1 MSHLESSGL
10 LYPESITKKNDWN
23 GIRINYKML
32 GLGLTKYIPLFA
44 YIICVVCF
52 ILTIFYKTE
61 IGLYLVTLLIPL
73 QNLMDKLQVFPF
85 GKDIMDIF
93 MLAFLSIIIISKK
106 ENSLDDKFVNR
117 AIMLLIFTS
126 YSALWVGS
134 FKFGL
139 PYPISVNDE
148 QFVAWKNFIMLPLLY
163 FVTLNIVEN
172 KKQIMILIW
181 IMVIALILMDVNFY
195 QNTKWFTYEH
205 FSEDKRAVGSTFTYL
220 GPNEIAA
227 FYAQITV
234 FLIGFFL
241 CDNVKVRR
249 MLFLIVVVFNFHCLL
264 YLFSRGGYLSAV
276 VGLIFLGVF
285 KKRLLLVFLILL
297 MFSWTVLLPQS
308 VVERIE
314 MTRTDEGLDQSSQ
327 SRIEMWSQALRS
339 VALNPLTGIGFDNT
353 QYLGIR
359 SAKGIRKS
367 VHNGYLKVLVE
378 QGFIGLGIFLIVF
391 YTAMKKGWSLFR
403 QSDDLQM
410 KGLGLGFV
418 AMIVANLVGNLTGDK
433 WSYFNAMGY
442 FWILF
447 GLVVKA
453 NQISLAEKKDT
464 ISVIETRVSTFGQKK
479 DLTTNGHEC

>member
-1 MSHLESSGL
+1 
-10 LYPESITKKNDWN
+10 
-23 GIRINYKML
+23 ML

-44 YIICVVCF
+44 YIVCVVCF

-73 QNLMDKLQVFPF
+73 QNLMDKLQVFPL
-85 GKDIMDIF
+85 GKDIMDIY

-106 ENSLDDKFVNR
+106 ENLLDDKFVNR

-163 FVTLNIVEN
+163 FVTLNIIEN
-172 KKQIMILIW
+172 KKQIMTLIW

-205 FSEDKRAVGSTFTYL
+205 FFEDKRAVGSTFSYL

-227 FYAQITV
+227 FYAQITM

-241 CDNVKVRR
+241 TDDVRSR
-249 MLFLIVVVFNFHCLL
+249 RLVFLGVISFNFYCLL
-264 YLFSRGGYLSAV
+264 YLFSRGGYLSAI
-276 VGLIFLGVF
+276 VGLMFLGVA
-285 KKRLLLVFLILL
+285 KKRVILVLLLLL
-297 MFSWTVLLPQS
+297 FVSWKVVLPTA

-314 MTRTDEGLDQSSQ
+314 MTRTDEGLDHSSQ
-327 SRIEMWSQALRS
+327 SRIEMWSRALKS

-353 QYLGIR
+353 RFLGIK
-359 SAKGIRKS
+359 SEKGIRRS

-378 QGFIGLGIFLIVF
+378 QGAIGLAIFLIVF
-391 YTAMKKGWSLFR
+391 YTALKKGWSLFR
-403 QSDDLQM
+403 QSADLQM

-418 AMIVANLVGNLTGDK
+418 AMIIANLVGNLTGDK

-447 GLVVKA
+447 GLVIKA
-453 NQISLAEKKDT
+453 NQNSIAEKKN
-464 ISVIETRVSTFGQKK
+464 SAPVIET
-479 DLTTNGHEC
+479 E